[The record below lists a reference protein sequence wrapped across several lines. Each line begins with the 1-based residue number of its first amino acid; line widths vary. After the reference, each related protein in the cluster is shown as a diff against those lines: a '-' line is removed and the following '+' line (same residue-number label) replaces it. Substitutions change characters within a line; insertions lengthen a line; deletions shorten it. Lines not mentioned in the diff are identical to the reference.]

1 MDAVLARRSSARD
14 VETDAEGARKVLEG
28 ATGRCTKGVSA
39 AHARRVV
46 SVEAALVEP
55 DPLKGNFDDE
65 PGFVLQ
71 SIGNES
77 GSIPKVPRR
86 RENRTSIHLRIFV
99 TGWKI
104 RSETSARGRQVCQRA
119 MTCAQTCTKRCDE
132 SSHVVPFGCAAN
144 ALAQYQRI
152 LVWSSSVSSR
162 RWWHG
167 PR

>member
-14 VETDAEGARKVLEG
+14 VETDAEGARKVIEG
-28 ATGRCTKGVSA
+28 ARGRRTKDVSP
-39 AHARRVV
+39 AHARRVA

-86 RENRTSIHLRIFV
+86 RESWTSIDLRIFV

-104 RSETSARGRQVCQRA
+104 RSKTSARGRQVCQRA
-119 MTCAQTCTKRCDE
+119 MTYVEKCKKRCDE
-132 SSHVVPFGCAAN
+132 SSHVFPFGCAAN